1 MKRLSPF
8 LSNFCNCKKNSM
20 RYRYRW
26 LLVMVGAAILL
37 YTGCDAGLDG
47 DFNENQP
54 PETFLTVDEINLE
67 DENRLSSQINI
78 SWWGND
84 PDGFITGF
92 EVAVGDPAEEWTF
105 TNSSD
110 STFILPITPGR
121 EFDDVLFSVR
131 AVDNDDARDPNP
143 ASVVFPVK
151 NTPPVVNLNPLELPP
166 DSTFNIASFG
176 WTISDPDGFQ
186 NILKTEIAFNDTT
199 DESWIEI
206 PLPEEEEDGLF
217 ITVVV
222 NDNGSVSVNG
232 DIFLGRGFRITDLT
246 AENLRI
252 DEINEFFVRVTDRAF
267 ANSEIVSQSWFIKQ
281 KNSDIL
287 ILNDV
292 GGLDTQNSLAFHS
305 DALQEIGL
313 TFDIWNITDGEAGG
327 GRKVRLSE
335 AFPNVINPTLR
346 KTLAEWN
353 YIYWISN
360 DIDRNITFAQDI
372 LSDFFLN
379 GGKLF
384 TTIPMKLIS
393 DEDPIFS
400 FIPVAALGELPPI
413 GTGFQI
419 LQDTDVISQQ
429 IRPVL
434 LTNQRIINVSP
445 LIPIGGATPL
455 YETDFRV
462 RTVLGSTRDFE
473 GDEYVAILNPENSFI
488 FFGMD
493 LQTIDSNNN
502 IPELLQ
508 NLLIDELGFE

>member
-1 MKRLSPF
+1 MQ
-8 LSNFCNCKKNSM
+8 
-20 RYRYRW
+20 YRYCW
-26 LLVMVGAAILL
+26 PLVIMGMVLILF
-37 YTGCDAGLDG
+37 TGCDAGLDG
-47 DFNENQP
+47 DFNENEP

-105 TNSSD
+105 TTKSD
-110 STFILPITPGR
+110 STFILPITPGQ

-131 AVDNDDARDPNP
+131 AVDNDEVRDPNP

-151 NTPPVVNLNPLELPP
+151 NTPPEVDLNTLELPP
-166 DSTFNIASFG
+166 DSTFTIASFG
-176 WTISDPDGFQ
+176 WTIDDPDGFQ

-206 PLPEEEEDGLF
+206 PIPEDEEDGLF
-217 ITVVV
+217 ITVVI
-222 NDNGSVSVNG
+222 NDDGAEIVTG
-232 DIFLGRGFRITDLT
+232 DIFLGRGFRSTDLVT
-246 AENLRI
+246 ENLSV
-252 DEINEFFVRVTDRAF
+252 DETNEFFVRVTDRAF
-267 ANSEIVSQSWFIKQ
+267 ATSEIASHPWFIKQ
-281 KNSDIL
+281 KTSDIL

-305 DALQEIGL
+305 DVLRETGL
-313 TFDIWNITDGEAGG
+313 NFDVWNITDGQAGG

-372 LSDFFLN
+372 LSDFFDS

-384 TTIPMKLIS
+384 ATIPMKLIS
-393 DEDPIFS
+393 GEDPIFS
-400 FIPVAALGELPPI
+400 FIPVAGLGELPPI
-413 GTGFQI
+413 GTSFQI

-429 IRPVL
+429 SRPAL
-434 LTNQRIINVSP
+434 RSNQRITNASP

>member
-1 MKRLSPF
+1 MH
-8 LSNFCNCKKNSM
+8 
-20 RYRYRW
+20 YRYGW
-26 LLVMVGAAILL
+26 LLIFLGMVLILHS
-37 YTGCDAGLDG
+37 GCDTGLEG
-47 DFNENQP
+47 DLNENQP

-92 EVAVGDPAEEWTF
+92 EVAIGDPAEEWTF
-105 TNSSD
+105 TTKSD
-110 STFILPITPGR
+110 STFILPITPGQ

-131 AVDNDDARDPNP
+131 AVDNDEERDPNP
-143 ASVVFPVK
+143 ASVVFPVR
-151 NTPPVVNLNPLELPP
+151 NTPPEVDLNTLELPP
-166 DSTFNIASFG
+166 DSTFTIASFG
-176 WTISDPDGFQ
+176 WIIDDPDGFQ

-206 PLPEEEEDGLF
+206 PLPEDEEDGLF
-217 ITVVV
+217 VTVVL
-222 NDNGSVSVNG
+222 NDNGSETVTG
-232 DIFLGRGFRITDLT
+232 DIFLGRGFRSTDLVT
-246 AENLRI
+246 ENLRV
-252 DEINEFFVRVTDRAF
+252 DETNEFFVRVTDRAF
-267 ANSEIVSQSWFIKQ
+267 ATSEIASHPWFIKQ
-281 KNSDIL
+281 KTSDIL

-305 DALQEIGL
+305 DALREIGL
-313 TFDIWNITDGEAGG
+313 TFDVWNITDGQAGG

-372 LSDFFLN
+372 LSDFFDS

-384 TTIPMKLIS
+384 ATIPMKLIS

-400 FIPVAALGELPPI
+400 FIPVAELGELPSI

-419 LQDTDVISQQ
+419 LQDTDVTSPQNS
-429 IRPVL
+429 PVL
-434 LTNQRIINVSP
+434 RTNQRITNVSP
-445 LIPIGGATPL
+445 LVPIGGATPL
-455 YETDFRV
+455 YETDFKV
-462 RTVLGSTRDFE
+462 RTVLGTTRDFE

-493 LQTIDSNNN
+493 LQTIDANDN